1 MSDITT
7 DLLGSLATRAVGH
20 LFNRWHQQRQG
31 RGVWSTTTAVG
42 LILSLWAF
50 VFSNWA
56 RIPGLGSSPTR
67 LVTRLLTS
75 SIVVQDDRLK
85 GEVLNWVAANV
96 LVRQQTRVLNA
107 CAAKSDRRPEPGQA
121 SSGMEN
127 IRYLPALRNTLFFY
141 KRRPFCLQ
149 YDR

>member
-1 MSDITT
+1 MPEIAT
-7 DLLGSLATRAVGH
+7 DLLGSLANRAVWH
-20 LFNRWHQQRQG
+20 LFNRWHQQRG
-31 RGVWSTTTAVG
+31 SGTAVG
-42 LILSLWAF
+42 FILSLWAF
-50 VFSNWA
+50 VFSNWS
-56 RIPGLGSSPTR
+56 RIPGLSSSPTR

-85 GEVLNWVAANV
+85 GDVLNWVAINV

-107 CAAKSDRRPEPGQA
+107 CSAKSDRRPEPGKA
-121 SSGMEN
+121 SNGMEN